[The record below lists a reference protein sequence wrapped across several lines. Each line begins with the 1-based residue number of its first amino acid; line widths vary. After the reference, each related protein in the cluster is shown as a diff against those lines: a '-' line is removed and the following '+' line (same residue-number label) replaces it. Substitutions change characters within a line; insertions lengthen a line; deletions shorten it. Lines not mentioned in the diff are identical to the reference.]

1 MSKAAATLP
10 PVVNERATVLP
21 VATGRA
27 TATAFGR
34 KLRRYPVLASTSIL
48 AATGASVAGAAVP
61 ILLGRLVDLVV
72 AGDTIGSLL
81 TLAAWVLACGLA
93 AALLVGAARWLV
105 AEWITR
111 ACADLRE
118 EVLGNALRM
127 DAARLEAAG
136 AGDVASRVTDDVEQ
150 VTDMA
155 RPAAEVFAALVT
167 VVITFA
173 GFATLDW
180 RIALAFLVVFPVYA
194 ISLHRFLPQA
204 QRRYAAERRAVA
216 IQSQSLLTTFGGT
229 RTIHAYGMEDRQS
242 LRVERAS
249 RGAVDAQLRA
259 VRGFLWFANM
269 MNYAEAL
276 GLAAVLLTGFLL
288 VRADVS
294 TVGDVTAAALL
305 FHRLFGP
312 LGLLL
317 ITFNDIQS
325 AGAALARLVGIASLP
340 VPVAGTAG
348 STTARRSVG
357 VVATAVGH
365 HYLDGPAVLH
375 DVSVEVPPGQSLA
388 IVGESGAGKTTLAAI
403 IGGVFPATAG
413 RVRLGDRPINALAPD
428 ELRRLVGVVT
438 QEVHVFAG
446 TLADDLRL
454 AAPAASDEDLHAA
467 LALVGADDWVA
478 ALPDGLHTRVG
489 DGEHPLTA
497 GQAQQLAL
505 ARIALVDPP
514 VVILDEATAEA
525 GSAGARQLERASAA
539 LLRGRTA
546 IVVAHRLTQAQACD
560 RIAVMA
566 HGRIIE
572 LGTHDELVAQGGSYA
587 RLWSAWRR

>member
-1 MSKAAATLP
+1 M
-10 PVVNERATVLP
+10 
-21 VATGRA
+21 ATGRA
-27 TATAFGR
+27 TATIFGR

-48 AATGASVAGAAVP
+48 AATGASAAGAAVP
-61 ILLGRLVDLVV
+61 ILLGRLVDLVA
-72 AGDTIGSLL
+72 AGGTLGSLL
-81 TLAAWVLACGLA
+81 TVAAWVLACGLA

-136 AGDVASRVTDDVEQ
+136 VGDVASRVTNDVEQ
-150 VTDMA
+150 VTAMA
-155 RPAAEVFAALVT
+155 RPAADVFAALVT

-180 RIALAFLVVFPVYA
+180 RIALAFLIVFPVYV
-194 ISLHRFLPQA
+194 ISLRRFLPQA

-216 IQSQSLLTTFGGT
+216 VQSQSLLTTFGGT
-229 RTIHAYGMEDRQS
+229 RTVHAYGMEDRQS

-249 RGAVDAQLRA
+249 RGAVDAQLGA

-276 GLAAVLLTGFLL
+276 GLAAVLLAGFLL
-288 VRADVS
+288 VRGDVS

-325 AGAALARLVGIASLP
+325 AGAALARLVGIANLP
-340 VPVAGTAG
+340 VPMAGTADP
-348 STTARRSVG
+348 SVQRRSVG
-357 VVATAVGH
+357 VVATAVRH
-365 HYLDGPAVLH
+365 HYLDGPVVLH
-375 DVSVEVPPGQSLA
+375 DVSVEVAPGQSLA

-403 IGGVFPATAG
+403 IGGVFPASSG
-413 RVRLGDRPINALAPD
+413 QVRLGDRPIDELAPN

-454 AAPAASDEDLHAA
+454 AAPDASDEDLHTA
-467 LALVGADDWVA
+467 LELVGADQWVA
-478 ALPDGLHTRVG
+478 ALPDGLRTRVG

-539 LLRGRTA
+539 LLHGRTA

-560 RIAVMA
+560 RIAVMD
-566 HGRIIE
+566 HGRIVE
-572 LGTHDELVAQGGSYA
+572 LGTPDELIAQGGTYA
-587 RLWSAWRR
+587 RLWAAWHR

>member
-1 MSKAAATLP
+1 MNGTTVAA
-10 PVVNERATVLP
+10 LP
-21 VATGRA
+21 VADGRT
-27 TATAFGR
+27 TAAVFQR
-34 KLRRYPVLASTSIL
+34 KLRRYPALALMSIL
-48 AATGASVAGAAVP
+48 TSTGASAAGAAVP
-61 ILLGRLVDLVV
+61 ILLGRMVDLVA
-72 AGDTIGSLL
+72 AGGTTGSLL
-81 TLAAWVLACGLA
+81 AMSAWILAAGLTS
-93 AALLVGAARWLV
+93 ALLIGTSRWLV
-105 AEWITR
+105 AEWGAR

-118 EVLGNALRM
+118 EVLDHALRM
-127 DAARLEAAG
+127 DAARLETAG

-150 VTDMA
+150 IIDST
-155 RPAAEVFAALVT
+155 RLAAEVFTALVT

-194 ISLHRFLPQA
+194 VSLRRFLPQA
-204 QRRYAAERRAVA
+204 HHRYAAERRAVA
-216 IQSQSLLTTFGGT
+216 IRTQSLLTTFAGT
-229 RTIHAYGMEDRQS
+229 RTIHAYGMENQQS
-242 LRVERAS
+242 MRVDQAS
-249 RGAVDAQLRA
+249 RGAVDARLRA

-269 MNYAEAL
+269 MNYAEAI
-276 GLAAVLLTGFLL
+276 GLVAVLLTGFLL
-288 VRADVS
+288 VRADVG

-317 ITFNDIQS
+317 VTFNDVQS
-325 AGAALARLVGIASLP
+325 AGAALARLVGIATLD
-340 VPVAGTAG
+340 VPPAGGAER
-348 STTARRSVG
+348 TTTRPSVG
-357 VVATAVGH
+357 IVAASVGH
-365 HYLDGPAVLH
+365 RYLDGLAVLH
-375 DVSVEVPPGQSLA
+375 DVSVEVAPGESLA

-403 IGGVFPATAG
+403 VGGVFPATSG
-413 RVRLGDRPINALAPD
+413 EVRLGGRPIHELAPN

-454 AAPAASDEDLHAA
+454 AAPAASDEDLRAA
-467 LALVGADDWVA
+467 LELVGADTWVD
-478 ALPDGLHTRVG
+478 ALPNGLDTRVG
-489 DGEHPLTA
+489 DGEHALTA

-525 GSAGARQLERASAA
+525 GSAGARQLERASTA

-546 IVVAHRLTQAQACD
+546 VVVAHRLTQAQACD

-566 HGRIIE
+566 HGRIVE
-572 LGTHDELVAQGGSYA
+572 LGTPEELVARGGTYA
-587 RLWSAWRR
+587 RLWSAWHR